1 MIPSHPGPYK
11 ADLQE
16 RMAETQTLNFGPEW
30 LRALSGG
37 GSVTSPPL
45 SPALPKY
52 KLADYRYG
60 REEMLALYVNDN
72 KIPLDLQD
80 KEFLPILQEEPL
92 PPLAL
97 VPFTEEEQRNF
108 SMSVNSA
115 AVLRLTGRGGGT
127 VAGAPRGRSS
137 SRGRGRGR
145 GDGGFYQRSF
155 DDVEGGF
162 GRGARE
168 MHRSQSWEERGD
180 RRFEKPGR
188 KEAEA
193 APTHFQLNHSK
204 CAVLSTS

>member
-1 MIPSHPGPYK
+1 M
-11 ADLQE
+11 A
-16 RMAETQTLNFGPEW
+16 AETQTLNFGPEW
-30 LRALSGG
+30 LRALSSG
-37 GSVTSPPL
+37 GSITSPPL

-60 REEMLALYVNDN
+60 REEMLALFLKDY
-72 KIPLDLQD
+72 KIPFDLLE

-115 AVLRLTGRGGGT
+115 AVLRLTGRGGGGGT
-127 VAGAPRGRSS
+127 VVGAPRGRSS

-145 GDGGFYQRSF
+145 GECGFYQRSF
-155 DDVEGGF
+155 DEVEGVF
-162 GRGARE
+162 GRGGGRE

-188 KEAEA
+188 KDVERRR
-193 APTHFQLNHSK
+193 TQL
-204 CAVLSTS
+204 